1 MSVTLATITPVTDA
15 NLNDTGQD
23 NFGTDTK
30 FVAVADVKN
39 MDPCTFLDKKNPAD
53 PTQTCTETFINY
65 NGGNGDDSDSCSSSS
80 SSSKHKSKC
89 KYKYAAIRK
98 NKIKQ
103 KKKKDSKRS
112 GYQFDKIDFS
122 KLPDDVYVKAF
133 YACISIFSLYV
144 LYRFIQRY
152 NKK

>member
-1 MSVTLATITPVTDA
+1 
-15 NLNDTGQD
+15 
-23 NFGTDTK
+23 
-30 FVAVADVKN
+30 

-53 PTQTCTETFINY
+53 PTQTCTETFIKSSGSGGGGG
-65 NGGNGDDSDSCSSSS
+65 GGNGYDSDSCSSSS
-80 SSSKHKSKC
+80 SSSKQKSKC